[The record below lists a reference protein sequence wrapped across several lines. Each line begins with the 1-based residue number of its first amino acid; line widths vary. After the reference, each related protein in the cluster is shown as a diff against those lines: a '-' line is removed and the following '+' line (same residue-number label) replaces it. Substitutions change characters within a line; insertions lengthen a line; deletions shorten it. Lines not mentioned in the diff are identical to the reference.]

1 MDQKCRLGTT
11 GASALEIAQ
20 GIMEAV
26 STDLEPARARVRAA
40 IAAGAGADAGT
51 AGETTAGTT
60 AGAENALPPP
70 SLETEYP
77 QYPLPTALAAQ
88 LQARAAAGLSPA
100 GSDYPRR
107 QLIPTVAA
115 PALALAGLDAIVGI
129 IAAITW
135 ALSDWHTYLS
145 ATVAVLCALGFIVLT
160 AAGVAAGYYAS
171 HDPLRLSKAQRREL
185 DRARQWRSP
194 RSWTGSQ
201 AAGEPRRLVEVA
213 IDAAEQAAA
222 TAIWSSTYLDQQ
234 AIRIDLA
241 AEIDAIDEQAYALA
255 ALDEQRGA
263 NLGSPEQL
271 SARAQSWATLVD
283 QCAALVQYAQELAA
297 LG

>member
-1 MDQKCRLGTT
+1 MMQRWCPGTT
-11 GASALEIAQ
+11 VASSFEIAQ
-20 GIMEAV
+20 GIMEPV

-40 IAAGAGADAGT
+40 IAAGAGTGAAAGT
-51 AGETTAGTT
+51 
-60 AGAENALPPP
+60 GAENVLPPP
-70 SLETEYP
+70 MLDTEHP
-77 QYPLPTALAAQ
+77 LYPLPTALAAQ
-88 LQARAAAGLSPA
+88 LQARAAAGLSAP

-115 PALALAGLDAIVGI
+115 PALALAGLDAIVGS

-135 ALSDWHTYLS
+135 AVSDWHTYLS

-160 AAGVAAGYYAS
+160 GAGLAAAYYAG

-185 DRARQWRSP
+185 DRARQWHSP
-194 RSWTGSQ
+194 RSWTGSR
-201 AAGEPRRLVEVA
+201 AASEPRRLVEVA

-222 TAIWSSTYLDQQ
+222 TAIWATPYLDQQ

-241 AEIDAIDEQAYALA
+241 AEIDAIDEQAYALVT
-255 ALDEQRGA
+255 LDEQRSA
-263 NLGSPEQL
+263 SLGSPEQR
-271 SARAQSWATLVD
+271 SAREQSWTTLVD